1 MSCFSSGVFDPSCGF
16 LFIEAEG
23 IEVSCTLPF
32 VGKIE
37 GMFSVSDRD
46 RSGIFRPVF
55 RRGDLNPG
63 DHFTASSVAYDELPF
78 RRTSHLHGKCF
89 CRRKI
94 EIPVAGCRAIHHII
108 DVLVRVILAVF
119 PFLGECRVMLILLLG
134 KALGRAVL
142 TNPRRGA
149 VRRLIR
155 RT

>member
-37 GMFSVSDRD
+37 SMFSVFDRD

-55 RRGDLNPG
+55 RRGDPDFGNDL
-63 DHFTASSVAYDELPF
+63 ASSSVAYDELPI
-78 RRTSHLHGKCF
+78 RRTAHLHGKCF

-94 EIPVAGCRAIHHII
+94 EIPVACGRAIHHII
-108 DVLVRVILAVF
+108 DVLVRVILAVL
-119 PFLGECRVMLILLLG
+119 PLLGKGRVMLI
-134 KALGRAVL
+134 
-142 TNPRRGA
+142 NPQDVISA
-149 VRRLIR
+149 
-155 RT
+155 